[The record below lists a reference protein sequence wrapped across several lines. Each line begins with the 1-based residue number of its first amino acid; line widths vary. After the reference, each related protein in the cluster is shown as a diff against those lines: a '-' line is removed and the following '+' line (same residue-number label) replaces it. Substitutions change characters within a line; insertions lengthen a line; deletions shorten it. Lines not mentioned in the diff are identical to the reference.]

1 MDPDRRLVRFAKSGN
16 TAAFGSLV
24 RKYRDPVLSL
34 AYDYLG
40 DYELAKDVAQDSFVK
55 AFRHINEFR
64 EQSTFSTWLFRITV
78 NTALDARK
86 HQRKNSAARG
96 LFKEKNAETPAQP
109 AAEPFPNL
117 DDSLIRALDRLSEN
131 QYTALT
137 LRYFNDLSIRE
148 IAAVLDCS
156 ENTVRIHLHRAMQKL
171 QNELRRGKKKR

>member
-34 AYDYLG
+34 AYDYLH
-40 DYELAKDVAQDSFVK
+40 DYELAKDVAQDTFVK

-64 EQSTFSTWLFRITV
+64 EQSFFSTWLYRIVV

-86 HQRKNSAARG
+86 SQKRRKAERG
-96 LFKEKNAETPAQP
+96 LFKEKTAEPSVQAP
-109 AAEPFPNL
+109 AEPFLNL
-117 DDSLIRALDRLSEN
+117 DDSVIQALNRLSEN
-131 QYTALT
+131 QYTVLV
-137 LRYFNDLSIRE
+137 LRYFNDLSVRE
-148 IAAVLDCS
+148 IAGILECS

-171 QNELRRGKKKR
+171 QAELRRGKKKR